1 MLQNL
6 IMESDV
12 AKTKVLVV
20 EDEND
25 IRELLEYNLLKAGY
39 EVTAVMSGEEALQR
53 LGAGRFDLILLDVML
68 PGMDGF
74 EICRRLKRD
83 TRTSRIPIAI
93 LTAKSEDTDIVVGLE
108 LGADDY
114 IVKPFSPS
122 VLIARMRAMLRRKQ
136 EQIGDDASS
145 LTVHELV
152 IDPRRFS
159 VSYRDRPIDLSST
172 EFRLLHVLARKPGWV
187 FSRDQIISALH
198 GDDYPVTDRSIDVQ
212 IVGLRKKL
220 GEAGKYIQT
229 VRGVGY
235 RFRE

>member
-25 IRELLEYNLLKAGY
+25 IRELIEYNLLKAGY

-152 IDPRRFS
+152 IDSRRFS